1 MGAWGRSHQSPSNF
15 RMPTASENL
24 AFDFIKIYF
33 HAYKSKAQK
42 LPPQVEVFFATVW
55 RATLAK
61 PPAALIFL

>member
-1 MGAWGRSHQSPSNF
+1 
-15 RMPTASENL
+15 MPTASENL